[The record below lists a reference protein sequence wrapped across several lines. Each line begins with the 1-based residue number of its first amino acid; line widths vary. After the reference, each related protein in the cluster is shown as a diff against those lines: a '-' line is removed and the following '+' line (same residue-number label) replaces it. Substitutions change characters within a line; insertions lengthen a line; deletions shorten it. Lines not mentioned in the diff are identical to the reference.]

1 MENLATNIW
10 FFQKKNTNH
19 SELMEGSSC
28 CKQLYPPPLSLISFS
43 LSWSILKNSCN
54 LYERL
59 GLQYCN
65 TSKNITF
72 SPSGLI
78 GSTPWLSRSEKC
90 SQPTLYI
97 RYENQYYLKFF
108 PFGNFLTHPMQFPR
122 QTKHI
127 LHSYPIEKQ
136 SIFSNNSQN

>member
-10 FFQKKNTNH
+10 FFRKKNTNH

-28 CKQLYPPPLSLISFS
+28 CKQLFPPPFTLISLS
-43 LSWSILKNSCN
+43 LSWSILKNSRN
-54 LYERL
+54 FYERL

-78 GSTPWLSRSEKC
+78 GSKHHDYLDQKKC

-97 RYENQYYLKFF
+97 RYENQYYLKIF
-108 PFGNFLTHPMQFPR
+108 PFGNFLTHPMQFP
-122 QTKHI
+122 TGKPSTFAFTSHWKTI
-127 LHSYPIEKQ
+127 NFFK
-136 SIFSNNSQN
+136 